1 MCNIDTLA
9 TELEQIR
16 LMSNRMSCQIHCLLS
31 FVFVLSFAIYST
43 PSSAGE
49 FQCVRSE
56 VLDRP
61 KIGLV
66 LGGGG
71 ARGYAHVGVLKK
83 LEEMRIPYDYIAGTS
98 MGSIVGGFLATGM
111 ESEELA
117 RVVRDA
123 DWDDLFKDKTARQDL
138 PFRRKAD
145 DDLGLYGPKLGIG
158 KDSSLLPKGMVSG
171 QKIIF
176 MFESVASQRVNTTD
190 FDQLPIP
197 YRAIATDI
205 VTGDMVVIGNG
216 EVSMAMRAS
225 MAVPGVFDPV
235 RREDALL
242 VDGGLVRNLPVDVA
256 RNMGADVVIAVDVG
270 TKLAGKDD
278 INSALAIVYQVSGLL
293 TVSNTNTQIESLVE
307 NDVLITPDI
316 GDKISS
322 ADFSKLDEAIPLG
335 YAATEAVQNQLE
347 KYSLSESEYLA
358 WRRQIDNCVEGPP
371 QVHFVQLNNQSRFS
385 DEVISELIT
394 IQPGETLDLEEL
406 DRDLR
411 QVYAL
416 GFIRQ
421 ARYSVIE
428 QDDLQGIEITV
439 LPDDRGNHFIET
451 GVDLSFT
458 TRGTAFN
465 LRGGYLNT
473 ALDDRGSEFRAVL
486 QIGESPGIFVD
497 YFKPLDDGLRY
508 SFEPSAYWS
517 SRPLYIYDSNGDARA
532 EVEFHEWGGSLALGR
547 EFERHAKF
555 TLGYARYKG
564 NLDITVGDPGI
575 ETFSFDGGEVFAELT
590 YDRLDD
596 RFLPTSGLY
605 STLRYT
611 SSIEGLGADYS
622 FDQIDFTTF
631 GSHTS
636 GFHNFMLGARYNT
649 SLNDNVPIYG
659 MYTGGGFFN
668 MSGYEPNSLIGR
680 HYGFVLAGYR
690 YQVAKSGLLPG
701 YVGMTVEYGNATD
714 DRGAILSDGLLNG
727 SAYFGYNTPLGPIYV
742 GIGWSEDRSALYFL
756 RFGTLLGG
764 RNLGRR

>member
-1 MCNIDTLA
+1 MSKTL
-9 TELEQIR
+9 
-16 LMSNRMSCQIHCLLS
+16 NRQFCFLTLIL
-31 FVFVLSFAIYST
+31 FVLFIMVGTSPLYAASY
-43 PSSAGE
+43 
-49 FQCVRSE
+49 QCVKSE
-56 VLDRP
+56 VTDRP

-83 LEEMRIPYDYIAGTS
+83 LEEMRVPYDYIAGTS

-117 RVVRDA
+117 QVVREA
-123 DWDDLFKDKTARQDL
+123 DWDDLFKDKTDRQDL

-145 DDLGLYGPKLGIG
+145 DELGLYGPKLGIG

-190 FDQLPIP
+190 FDKLPIP

-205 VTGDMVVIGNG
+205 VSGKIVVIGTG

-235 RREDALL
+235 QRDDALL

-256 RNMGADVVIAVDVG
+256 RDMGADVVIAVDVG
-270 TKLAGKDD
+270 TKLAGKEE
-278 INSALAIVYQVSGLL
+278 IKSALAIVYQMSGLL
-293 TVSNTNTQIESLVE
+293 TVSNTNAQLETLGK

-322 ADFSKLDEAIPLG
+322 SDFGKLDEAIPLG
-335 YAATEAVQNQLE
+335 YAATEAMQDQLE
-347 KYSLSESEYLA
+347 KYSLTESEYRA
-358 WRRQIDNCVEGPP
+358 WRQQIDNCVDGPP
-371 QVHFVQLNNQSRFS
+371 QVHFVSLDNQSRFS

-411 QVYAL
+411 QIYAL

-428 QDDLQGIEITV
+428 KDDEQGIEITV

-451 GVDLSFT
+451 GVDLSFS

-486 QIGESPGIFVD
+486 QIGESPGLFLD
-497 YFKPLDDGLRY
+497 YFKPLDDGLKY
-508 SFEPSAYWS
+508 SFEPSAYWLN
-517 SRPLYIYDSNGDARA
+517 RPLYIYDSSGDALA
-532 EVEFHEWGGSLALGR
+532 EIELDEWGGALALGR
-547 EFERHAKF
+547 EFGRHDILYQHTVDILPFQYYFADDIPFGKDSYHF
-555 TLGYARYKG
+555 TAIHDHRCSRG
-564 NLDITVGDPGI
+564 NLGHIF
-575 ETFSFDGGEVFAELT
+575 E
-590 YDRLDD
+590 
-596 RFLPTSGLY
+596 
-605 STLRYT
+605 
-611 SSIEGLGADYS
+611 
-622 FDQIDFTTF
+622 
-631 GSHTS
+631 
-636 GFHNFMLGARYNT
+636 
-649 SLNDNVPIYG
+649 
-659 MYTGGGFFN
+659 
-668 MSGYEPNSLIGR
+668 
-680 HYGFVLAGYR
+680 GFVN
-690 YQVAKSGLLPG
+690 GLIRLH
-701 YVGMTVEYGNATD
+701 
-714 DRGAILSDGLLNG
+714 R
-727 SAYFGYNTPLGPIYV
+727 
-742 GIGWSEDRSALYFL
+742 
-756 RFGTLLGG
+756 
-764 RNLGRR
+764 

>member
-1 MCNIDTLA
+1 MSK
-9 TELEQIR
+9 
-16 LMSNRMSCQIHCLLS
+16 LMSFPSRFLLW
-31 FVFVLSFAIYST
+31 VTIPLSITFYT
-43 PSSAGE
+43 PPSSADVY
-49 FQCVRSE
+49 QCVKSE
-56 VLDRP
+56 VTDRP

-83 LEEMRIPYDYIAGTS
+83 LEEMRIPYDYITGTS

-138 PFRRKAD
+138 PFRRKSD

-176 MFESVASQRVNTTD
+176 MFESATSQRVNTKD
-190 FDQLPIP
+190 FNQLPIP

-256 RNMGADVVIAVDVG
+256 RDMGADVVIAVDVG
-270 TKLAGKDD
+270 TKLAGKDE
-278 INSALAIVYQVSGLL
+278 INSALAIVYQMSGLL
-293 TVSNTNTQIESLVE
+293 TVSNTNIQIGTLGE
-307 NDVLITPDI
+307 NDVLISPDI

-322 ADFSKLDEAIPLG
+322 ADFGKLDEAIPLG
-335 YAATEAVQNQLE
+335 YAATEEMQSQLE

-358 WRRQIDNCVEGPP
+358 WRRQIDNCVDGPP
-371 QVHFVQLNNQSRFS
+371 QVHFVQLDNQSRFS

-394 IQPGETLDLEEL
+394 IQTGETLDLDQL
-406 DRDLR
+406 DHDLR

-458 TRGTAFN
+458 ARGTAFN

-486 QIGESPGIFVD
+486 QIGESPGIFLD

-508 SFEPSAYWS
+508 SFEPSAYWF

-532 EVEFHEWGGSLALGR
+532 EIKLNEWGGSLSLGR
-547 EFERHAKF
+547 EFHRHAKF
-555 TLGYARYKG
+555 TLGYARYAG
-564 NLDITVGDPGI
+564 NVDITVGDPDI
-575 ETFSFDGGEVFAELT
+575 EEPSFNGGEVFAELK

-596 RFLPTSGLY
+596 RFLPTSGVY
-605 STLRYT
+605 STLKYT
-611 SSIEGLGADYS
+611 DSIKGLGADSS
-622 FDQIDFTTF
+622 FDQIEFTIF
-631 GSHTS
+631 GSRTF
-636 GFHNFMLGARYNT
+636 GFHNFMLGGQYNT
-649 SLNDNVPIYG
+649 SLDDNVPIYG
-659 MYTGGGFFN
+659 LYTGGGFFN
-668 MSGYEPNSLIGR
+668 MSGYEPNSLVGP
-680 HYGFVLAGYR
+680 HYGSVLAGYR

-701 YVGMTVEYGNATD
+701 YVGMTVEYGNATENRSD
-714 DRGAILSDGLLNG
+714 IFSDGLLNG
-727 SAYFGYNTPLGPIYV
+727 SAYFGYKTPLGPIYL
-742 GIGWSEDRSALYFL
+742 GIGWSEDRSAIYFL
-756 RFGTLLGG
+756 RFGTLLGS
-764 RNLGRR
+764 RSLGRR